1 MKAKEG
7 IFRHIRTQKFYH
19 HCVSFSE
26 EQKKKEKKNDKIKMK
41 HNDFKQR
48 PMKNTSISTEQFK
61 FYSYSW
67 QTDGNRMN
75 LKMVKKIKFL
85 KLAILREKS

>member
-1 MKAKEG
+1 
-7 IFRHIRTQKFYH
+7 
-19 HCVSFSE
+19 
-26 EQKKKEKKNDKIKMK
+26 MK